1 MATCRELYDK
11 YSTGI
16 RHTNPAAIH
25 YPDGEL
31 RASFLCSA
39 HLGDI
44 LREYM
49 DHLSMPPTDRCRQIP
64 ISYDGVIRADIL
76 ELPDLTNEELEWASV
91 EYILRESMN
100 KCFGSNNIEFVITI
114 KEN

>member
-16 RHTNPAAIH
+16 RYTSPAAIH
-25 YPDGEL
+25 YADGEP
-31 RASFLCSA
+31 RESFICSA

-49 DHLSMPPTDRCRQIP
+49 DHLSMPPTDRCKQIP
-64 ISYDGVIRADIL
+64 PAYDGVIRTDII
-76 ELPDLTNEELEWASV
+76 DITDEELEWASV
-91 EYILRESMN
+91 EYILREAMN
-100 KCFGSNNIEFVITI
+100 RCFGSNNVEFTVTV